1 MKLLRIFLVAI
12 LVCVQF
18 SNVFAQMSG
27 GFEGSRQNIINLNQM
42 IGLPT
47 DALGKD
53 AYIDVEGSPYLYSF
67 FTKCF
72 IEFNDGKMFIGPMVR
87 FNVTNQKLHYQ
98 GANDVELV
106 LQDGVI
112 KRFSFFIPSGKDSIN
127 YIFGC
132 GYPAI
137 STNSIYTFYQE
148 YNVGTASLL
157 RFINKTVVERKTSAN
172 INPYKEFS
180 EASTYY
186 VYNARYKKIEKW
198 RKGKEFLLEMLF
210 DKQDVVNRFMND
222 NKLSSKSPEEAIKVI
237 QFYNNLKAE

>member
-1 MKLLRIFLVAI
+1 MKSIFLLSVLI
-12 LVCVQF
+12 CFSF
-18 SNVFAQMSG
+18 SNLFSQMSG

-53 AYIDVEGSPYLYSF
+53 PYVDVEGSPFFYSF
-67 FTKCF
+67 FTDCF
-72 IEFNDGKMFIGPMVR
+72 MQLNDGKSYIGPKVR

-106 LQDGVI
+106 LQDGVV
-112 KRFSFFIPSGKDSIN
+112 KRFMFTIPSGKDSIN
-127 YIFGC
+127 YVFGC

-137 STNSIYTFYQE
+137 SANTFYTFYQE
-148 YNVGTASLL
+148 YNVGTATLL

-180 EASTYY
+180 EISIYY
-186 VYNARYKKIEKW
+186 IYNNRYKKIEKW
-198 RKGKEFLLEMLF
+198 RKGKEFILEMLF
-210 DKQDVVNRFMND
+210 DKQDLVNRFMND
-222 NKLSSKSPEEAIKVI
+222 NKLSSKSPEEVIKII
-237 QFYNNLKAE
+237 QFYNDLKTE